1 MARWSA
7 WLGPGTDGEVSG
19 TRIKGGVMYRSPLST
34 TKHAVKL
41 CLLTSA
47 PSKSDNLEE
56 REAELSKIAAA
67 CHYFNYG
74 HLSLKKM
81 IYVENVIFWQNGQ
94 TKHQLR
100 CCLSALDSILT
111 KNIKSSWPWF
121 KASILTLSHHGE
133 TTKRRA
139 SLCFIWWEWKL
150 ADLVKGFEN
159 DSNLVEWNKGCYLCW
174 DQPNPCEHRPP
185 LWWLQNKGDLVAQT
199 MRMTMLV
206 MWCTNNNLC

>member
-111 KNIKSSWPWF
+111 KNIKSLSEAHF
-121 KASILTLSHHGE
+121 HQLTLIQS
-133 TTKRRA
+133 
-139 SLCFIWWEWKL
+139 F
-150 ADLVKGFEN
+150 
-159 DSNLVEWNKGCYLCW
+159 NLDFVPPCWNNQKQG
-174 DQPNPCEHRPP
+174 
-185 LWWLQNKGDLVAQT
+185 
-199 MRMTMLV
+199 
-206 MWCTNNNLC
+206 